1 MESED
6 QPIALAYR
14 HIFQPGVSIRLTV
27 LLSWLFPPF
36 KYLPLG
42 STLELNRAKSIIRD
56 TALSMIRR
64 TQEEKKKGIDILG
77 VVMQENENAKEEGRE
92 GDMLSEEEMIN
103 HIMTFLAAGYISSFE
118 MELI

>member
-1 MESED
+1 VESED

-14 HIFQPGVSIRLTV
+14 HIFQPSTSIRLTI

-42 STLELNRAKSIIRD
+42 STLELNRAKSTIRD
-56 TALSMIRR
+56 AALSMIRR
-64 TQEEKKKGIDILG
+64 TQEQKKEGIDILS
-77 VVMQENENAKEEGRE
+77 VMLQENEIAKEEGRE

-103 HIMTFLAAGYISSFE
+103 HIMTFLAAGYISICE
-118 MELI
+118 VELI